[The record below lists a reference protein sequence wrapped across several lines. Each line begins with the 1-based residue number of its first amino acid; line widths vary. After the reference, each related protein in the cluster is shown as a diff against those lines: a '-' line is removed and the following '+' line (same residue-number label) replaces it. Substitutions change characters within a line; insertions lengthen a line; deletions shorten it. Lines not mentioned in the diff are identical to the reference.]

1 MKGPFFKCNLQ
12 KPGKVILITITTEA
26 SEQEILGFSVS
37 LPEKWIEN
45 TTPENSESSRS
56 LLLSVNGLTSKLLW
70 EHKLVIEYIL
80 SKPKKPKRKNNG
92 GIGFWELHRSAHFRC
107 LWLFI
112 MIIIFRRNMERRILN
127 RFSWT
132 INLIQ
137 FQLNVDFEMKSSVF
151 NNS

>member
-1 MKGPFFKCNLQ
+1 MQSSKAWKSDSSYHYNRSFRTRNIGLLRF
-12 KPGKVILITITTEA
+12 
-26 SEQEILGFSVS
+26 

-80 SKPKKPKRKNNG
+80 SKPKISKRKNNW

-107 LWLFI
+107 FWLFI
-112 MIIIFRRNMERRILN
+112 MIIIFRRKMERRILN